1 MQEFLDCIV
10 FSFNYYVLALRNSTR
25 QPNLLK
31 QLWES
36 LFKIDTNVNIE
47 KHTQNFLLKD
57 IYKTN
62 TFYKTWMTLIKEK
75 DSNIFYNALEQSL
88 NSNKDKAIIIKNRE
102 KLTKTILNIFNDEK
116 FTEQCGKLIFSYYIG
131 NNDGTQKNS
140 IALWIR
146 NLLGIDAKEI
156 INHNTCRKI
165 SDIEVERLNKIFPA
179 NTYLTNKMKK
189 LDKNK
194 RQKRKRK

>member
-31 QLWES
+31 QLWKS
-36 LFKIDTNVNIE
+36 LFEIDTNINIE

-75 DSNIFYNALEQSL
+75 DVNIFYNALKQAFDSDI
-88 NSNKDKAIIIKNRE
+88 STVIKNRE
-102 KLTKTILNIFNDEK
+102 KITKTIQNLFNDNQ
-116 FTEQCGKLIFSYYIG
+116 FTMQCGKLIFSYYIG
-131 NNDGTQKNS
+131 NSDGTQKNS

-146 NLLGIDAKEI
+146 DLLGIDAKEI

-165 SDIEVERLNKIFPA
+165 SDVEVERLNKIFTA